1 MNHEI
6 IHWACG
12 NVRIEVSAFGAELR
26 SVCVGGGD
34 NLLWSKDEQFWNRV
48 APNLFPIVGRL
59 KGDQFRFSDKDF
71 SMKQHGFA
79 RDCVF
84 TVVSND
90 RESLRMRLVWN
101 ENTFL
106 SYPFCFQYDVIYSA
120 QGGLLWVDYEISNLG
135 EDPMLYS
142 VGGHPGFAIEGAL
155 ENYELRFDEKFVADR
170 WLIDGAYYSG
180 MTELMEVDRT
190 LKLTDDLFEKDAI
203 VFRQPPFGRVSL
215 WERGGKKLLDFV
227 CSEWD
232 AVGFWTKPGAPF
244 FCIEPW
250 WGWAD
255 SWEDSGELLEKPGI
269 YTLAGGAL
277 KRHRYGFGIMD

>member
-12 NVRIEVSAFGAELR
+12 NVRITVNAFGAELR

-59 KGDQFRFSDKDF
+59 KGDQFRFLDKDF
-71 SMKQHGFA
+71 PMKQHGFA

-106 SYPFCFQYDVIYSA
+106 SKIPPRPIQNKQNLRVFCLPFP
-120 QGGLLWVDYEISNLG
+120 ISSR
-135 EDPMLYS
+135 DQ
-142 VGGHPGFAIEGAL
+142 
-155 ENYELRFDEKFVADR
+155 
-170 WLIDGAYYSG
+170 
-180 MTELMEVDRT
+180 MEV
-190 LKLTDDLFEKDAI
+190 A
-203 VFRQPPFGRVSL
+203 
-215 WERGGKKLLDFV
+215 
-227 CSEWD
+227 
-232 AVGFWTKPGAPF
+232 
-244 FCIEPW
+244 
-250 WGWAD
+250 
-255 SWEDSGELLEKPGI
+255 
-269 YTLAGGAL
+269 
-277 KRHRYGFGIMD
+277 